1 VERELKLNPVIDH
14 IYMRIIKD
22 SPTGTPASVI
32 TTIAGE
38 MINIETG
45 VQHFL
50 DGQFID
56 PTLRVDTIPCGG
68 YPVMRHGDSVAF
80 AIRGTAGYIYVPP
93 GTNIAEFQNAL
104 IKEIDRL
111 YYAEYRTAGN
121 YLDARDTSRRVETSK
136 NQDHHYLSAEAPL
149 TNYQS
154 IAPYSHHTNTK
165 IKSSQALTDIVDRPG
180 KKISNV
186 KRALTETEGLGAST
200 RFIWHFATIDKYS
213 TSVTSMEMN
222 SAIAR
227 IACSIFYDAEDV
239 CMLPHNAITFSFSKA
254 DLRGHAAIIDETV
267 NIFKYGDPLLLE
279 LSTYW
284 RNRQLTV
291 GDMRNVE
298 ADSVEKLLWKDR
310 DALKLIAPLLDGST
324 THRSDAICSKCRSVL
339 WGDNYVLCR
348 RVGDQRNPNGMAVCA
363 PCLHTDLAEP
373 TIESLYFELYR
384 VRFHKTS
391 EQVIADMKITPD
403 KRALYKSIGEGIREY
418 TAVVNKRSKHY
429 KEEWGMC
436 GIKVSATLIGK
447 DFVAFN
453 NINDFLFTNAFRD
466 AEFVNR
472 RVVTLM

>member
-1 VERELKLNPVIDH
+1 
-14 IYMRIIKD
+14 MRIIKD
-22 SPTGTPASVI
+22 LPTGTPASVI
-32 TTIAGE
+32 TAIAGE

-56 PTLRVDTIPCGG
+56 PMLRVDTIPCGG
-68 YPVMRHGDSVAF
+68 YPIMRHGDSVAF
-80 AIRGTAGYIYVPP
+80 AIRGTAGYVYVPP
-93 GTNIAEFQNAL
+93 GTNILAFQAAL

-111 YYAEYRTAGN
+111 YKQTDHLAT
-121 YLDARDTSRRVETSK
+121 ET
-136 NQDHHYLSAEAPL
+136 PL

-154 IAPYSHHTNTK
+154 IAPYSHHTSTR
-165 IKSSQALTDIVDRPG
+165 IKSSQALTDIVNKPG
-180 KKISNV
+180 KKVSNI
-186 KRALTETEGLGAST
+186 KRALTDTEGRST
-200 RFIWHFATIDKYS
+200 AARFIWHFATIDNYS

-239 CMLPHNAITFSFSKA
+239 CVLPHNAITFSFSKT
-254 DLRGHAAIIDETV
+254 DLRGYASFTDETI

-284 RNRQLTV
+284 QTRTLSV
-291 GDMRNVE
+291 LDMRNVE
-298 ADSVEKLLWKDR
+298 DDSVEKLLWKNR
-310 DALKLIAPLLDGST
+310 DDLKLVAVLLDGST

-373 TIESLYFELYR
+373 AIESLYFELYR

-391 EQVIADMKITPD
+391 EQIIADMKITPIR
-403 KRALYKSIGEGIREY
+403 RALYKSVEEGIREY
-418 TAVVNKRSKHY
+418 TATVNKRSKHCRA
-429 KEEWGMC
+429 EWGMSDMR
-436 GIKVSATLIGK
+436 VSATLIGK

-453 NINDFLFTNAFRD
+453 NINDFLYTNTFRD
-466 AEFVNR
+466 AEFANR